1 MSKYEIRKK
10 AVENYVKSYNDFD
23 VENMLKDLDENVVF
37 RNIADGTV
45 NLTTEGI
52 AEFREQAERAVN
64 LFSQREQKITRL
76 KFSENEVEAE
86 ISYSGII
93 AVDLPGGLKSGS
105 KIELDG
111 KSIFRFAADKIVEI
125 EDIG

>member
-23 VENMLKDLDENVVF
+23 VENMLKDLDENMVF

-93 AVDLPGGLKSGS
+93 AVDLP
-105 KIELDG
+105 D
-111 KSIFRFAADKIVEI
+111 DKIVEI

>member
-1 MSKYEIRKK
+1 MSKDEIRKK

>member
-1 MSKYEIRKK
+1 MSKDEIRKK

-93 AVDLPGGLKSGS
+93 AIDLPGGLKSGG